1 MQRHGV
7 LRQISFIFFFSAFF
21 GDIRVKRLRFVKKQ
35 SIIDLGFVKNDNT
48 FFTAYRRFY
57 DRRVADCLVRLSTD
71 KKENK

>member
-48 FFTAYRRFY
+48 FFTAHRRFY
-57 DRRVADCLVRLSTD
+57 DRRVADCLLRLLRF
-71 KKENK
+71 NR